1 MLTLTQKWTLFVSM
15 VSKDRGNKSVVG
27 CRIHFSSNLQGSWKS
42 SGFVDEEEF
51 RELPSKSVSTL
62 AECREIVLIAPTY
75 FKRRQPYDGTCVD
88 DAKELKKLRMENAM
102 LKRLVADRELEKTA
116 EENL

>member
-1 MLTLTQKWTLFVSM
+1 L
-15 VSKDRGNKSVVG
+15 
-27 CRIHFSSNLQGSWKS
+27 NLQGSGKS

-51 RELPSKSVSTL
+51 RESPSKGVSTL

-88 DAKELKKLRMENAM
+88 DAKELKKIRMENTM
-102 LKRLVADRELEKTA
+102 LKHLVADRELEKLLKKIFERKRRCRLA
-116 EENL
+116 QRRNVELS